1 MTGVLKDWTLK
12 SRNGRMT
19 RYLSSE
25 RTFRRVHMHLKNHSY
40 VCCSTLGAKDIEF
53 PRLTLERAI
62 GDKAGSDEV
71 VFKQGRFD
79 GSVYPDLPI
88 IGPSMR
94 EAIESQIRG
103 MEWGGSTSAGWVV
116 RTVAA
121 QCLHAAD
128 IDAKI
133 VRSGNIFRDKEFQG
147 ALLCVSGGDPG
158 RNLPFVRGKLK
169 DCSYIL
175 TKADALRQRG
185 EIPETTS
192 LWAVGNPMTDSIDSL
207 KSKVDSGAQ
216 VILTQPP
223 FFART
228 SEQWFEHAQGLP
240 VRVLAGMPVIT
251 SLQSMAFWFTLC
263 GVERL
268 SEAGD
273 MMKTFPKTQD
283 EDRIVAW
290 NREFL
295 NTTIRKLP
303 GVFGI
308 HAMPVTKMGT
318 RLMPKIL
325 QE

>member
-1 MTGVLKDWTLK
+1 MTFMDYTVKRRSG
-12 SRNGRMT
+12 MM
-19 RYLSSE
+19 RYLSRE
-25 RTFRRVHMHLKNHSY
+25 RTVSRVYIYLKNQSY
-40 VCCSTLGAKDIEF
+40 VCCSTFGAKDIEF

-62 GDKAGSDEV
+62 GDKAGSDEG

-88 IGPSMR
+88 IGPSMKNS
-94 EAIESQIRG
+94 IDSQIRA
-103 MEWGGSTSAGWVV
+103 MNWGGSTSAGWVV

-121 QCLHAAD
+121 QCLHAVD

-133 VRSGNIFRDKEFQG
+133 VRSGNLFRDKEFQG

-158 RNLPFVRGKLK
+158 RNLPFMRKNLK

-175 TKADALRQRG
+175 TKADALRQKG
-185 EIPETTS
+185 EIPEATS
-192 LWAVGNPMTDSIDSL
+192 LWAVSNPMTDSSDSL
-207 KSKVDSGAQ
+207 KSKVESGAQ

-223 FFART
+223 FFAKT
-228 SEQWFEHAQGLP
+228 SEKWFEHAEGLP
-240 VRVLAGMPVIT
+240 VKVLAGMPVIT
-251 SLQSMAFWFTLC
+251 SLQSLAFWFTLC

-268 SEAGD
+268 YEAGD

-283 EDRIVAW
+283 EDRIVEW

-295 NTTIRKLP
+295 NRNVRNLP

-308 HAMPVTKMGT
+308 HVMPVTKMGT